1 MILAAGRG
9 ERLMPLTEKLPKPLI
24 KINGESLLERHL
36 KRLKL
41 SGFSEVI
48 INTSYLGGMIE
59 ETIGQGERYGLAIT
73 YSREPTPPLETAGG
87 VVKALPLLGQ
97 TPFLLINADIWT
109 DMSFSQLKTS
119 ANYPHLILVPNPKYN
134 SEGDFSINGSWVMKA
149 DKNLYTYSGV
159 GIYPPSFFSHPTSE
173 HQPLGPMLFTAAN
186 KKLLQGT
193 IYDGQWFDIGT
204 RSRLTDARKKVRL
217 LNTL

>member
-97 TPFLLINADIWT
+97 RLFL
-109 DMSFSQLKTS
+109 
-119 ANYPHLILVPNPKYN
+119 
-134 SEGDFSINGSWVMKA
+134 
-149 DKNLYTYSGV
+149 
-159 GIYPPSFFSHPTSE
+159 
-173 HQPLGPMLFTAAN
+173 
-186 KKLLQGT
+186 
-193 IYDGQWFDIGT
+193 
-204 RSRLTDARKKVRL
+204 R
-217 LNTL
+217 